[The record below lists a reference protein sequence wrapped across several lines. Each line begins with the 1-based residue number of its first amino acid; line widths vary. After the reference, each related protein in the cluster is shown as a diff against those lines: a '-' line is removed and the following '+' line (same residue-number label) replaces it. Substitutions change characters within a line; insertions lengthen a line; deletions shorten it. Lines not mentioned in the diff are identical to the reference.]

1 MKKFITVLMVGV
13 FLFLGMIPAFADA
26 AAWDEKPVDYYVYV
40 TTPDGGL
47 NFRHGPGVEYAK
59 VFEERIP
66 DGVKLHIVSE
76 SGNWGWTKYNGY
88 YGWVAL
94 KQTTKVQPTTKNET
108 TTKTVDYYVYV
119 STPDGGLNF
128 REGPGVD
135 YAKVIEE
142 RIPDGVKL
150 HIVTESGDW
159 GMTKYNGYY
168 GWVAL
173 KQTTKAQPTTK
184 PVTTTETVETTTLAA
199 ETSVAVTENTTEST
213 MLATTATTEAI
224 NNTETD
230 NSNAGNMMFL
240 LIGVILVLVV
250 VIAVLLIF
258 IVNKKK

>member
-1 MKKFITVLMVGV
+1 MKKFITVSMVAV
-13 FLFLGMIPAFADA
+13 LLFLGMIPAFADA

-40 TTPDGGL
+40 STPDGGL

-66 DGVKLHIVSE
+66 DGVKLHIVAE
-76 SGNWGWTKYNGY
+76 SGNWGMTKYNGY

-94 KQTTKVQPTTKNET
+94 KQTTKVQPTTKKET

-184 PVTTTETVETTTLAA
+184 PVATTVETTTQVEETAA
-199 ETSVAVTENTTEST
+199 AVTENTTEST